1 MQTAVT
7 YTMYR
12 PMIPGDPDM
21 LGTGF
26 VRSEE
31 GKAYLNAEFQH
42 MSCHA
47 GGMFALG
54 GKLLGNS
61 EHVSIG
67 RKLTDACVWAYK
79 TSPAGI
85 MPEVSHLY
93 RCENMTDCKWDEKKW
108 KEEVA
113 SHANLNNEKD
123 TTQNIAGLRL
133 PEGFTAIDNRG
144 YNLRAEAIESVFV
157 MYRLTGEQS
166 WQAAAWDMWTAIM
179 RATDTDLGNS
189 ALMDVSAESPPR
201 ADSMEVSLPKAYA
214 IVLASKFRVLGD
226 FQDVSHVFQPLYF
239 CSALSYRR

>member
-1 MQTAVT
+1 
-7 YTMYR
+7 
-12 PMIPGDPDM
+12 
-21 LGTGF
+21 
-26 VRSEE
+26 
-31 GKAYLNAEFQH
+31 
-42 MSCHA
+42 
-47 GGMFALG
+47 
-54 GKLLGNS
+54 
-61 EHVSIG
+61 
-67 RKLTDACVWAYK
+67 
-79 TSPAGI
+79 
-85 MPEVSHLY
+85 
-93 RCENMTDCKWDEKKW
+93 MTDCKWDEKKW